1 VKLPNGDLAIVEREK
16 IVAYLLNARHPD
28 NGGKAAFFQKLGFER
43 DGWAAFAT
51 ALRTLAVTG
60 AIARTVES
68 VHGTKHVVDGR
79 MQTPRGRSPM
89 VRRVW
94 IVDRGVEAPRL
105 VTAYPREEAGK
116 T

>member
-1 VKLPNGDLAIVEREK
+1 MKLPNGHLAVVEREK
-16 IVAYLLNARHPD
+16 IVAYLLNPLHPD
-28 NGGKAAFFQKLGFER
+28 NGGKAAFFQNLGFKR
-43 DGWAAFAT
+43 DGWAALAT
-51 ALRTLAVTG
+51 ALRTLAMTG
-60 AIARTVES
+60 ELAKTVES

-89 VRRVW
+89 VRSVW

-105 VTAYPREEAGK
+105 VTAYPREEAGE